1 MPKYSIFD
9 FFWLSYFFSVGGK
22 KNERWDK
29 KKTKCYLTERII
41 QGAKTKIIISKNV
54 KKEKFKLV
62 GAAPVQSQE
71 NHQRA
76 VLYITGYLVT
86 G

>member
-9 FFWLSYFFSVGGK
+9 FFWLFLIFFWRGK

-29 KKTKCYLTERII
+29 KNEVLPYGTNNLRK
-41 QGAKTKIIISKNV
+41 KTKIIISKNV

-71 NHQRA
+71 NHQWISSNFEKRWRE
-76 VLYITGYLVT
+76 
-86 G
+86 